1 MIHQFNVLQGGLYQ
15 KVTFDIL
22 KVPKHRKRIMSEAE
36 YHQAMLERMQQLE
49 EALKRAES
57 GQATNEDWNVIYYEC
72 GIRRAKNESD
82 RQSK

>member
-1 MIHQFNVLQGGLYQ
+1 
-15 KVTFDIL
+15 
-22 KVPKHRKRIMSEAE
+22 MSEAE

-49 EALKRAES
+49 EALKRAEA

-72 GIRRAKNESD
+72 GMRRAKNESN